1 MIEQEIFSNK
11 KIGRRVEELA
21 ASIVEKESVVIH
33 RLAKDEAQQRSFY
46 RLLHNPHLETEQ
58 VVEFIRRDCA
68 RQVQA
73 GAHYLVIQDTTQ
85 PNFERNRGNIS
96 RPGPLGVIADKASL
110 GFFLHPSLVVEAG
123 SRRCIG
129 YSDVLTWSREAAAP
143 GKQER
148 DYKRLPV
155 EQKESYRWI
164 KAALSSAALLERAGL
179 VTHVCD
185 REGDIGELLLRV
197 GEAERAHL
205 LVRSSSD
212 RRLAGGAG
220 KLSGLLA
227 ALPEAGRH
235 TLSLRGDVRTGRQGR
250 QAVLEVRH
258 SKVSLQLGKQVKE
271 LCVVEAREVGAP
283 AGQSPI
289 YWRLLT
295 THPVESLEQALQVLE
310 WYSMRW
316 NIEQVFRLLKHK
328 GLDVEALDI
337 ETGKGLVQLTL
348 LALFAVSKIMLL
360 HLASRQQ
367 EPVAVAGAFTEQEL
381 ACLAAVNQR
390 HEGRTARQKN
400 PYPPQSLQ
408 WCYWVLARLG
418 GWKPQEKQA
427 GVVTLHRGYMDFN
440 KIFNGWLL
448 ALHFVS

>member
-1 MIEQEIFSNK
+1 MERQIFSNK
-11 KIGRRVEELA
+11 KIERRVEELA
-21 ASIVEKESVVIH
+21 ERIVKQESVVIH
-33 RLAKDEAQQRSFY
+33 RLSENQAQQRSFY

-58 VVEFIRRDCA
+58 VVEFMRRDCL
-68 RQVQA
+68 RQVEA

-85 PNFERNRGNIS
+85 PNFERNRGNI
-96 RPGPLGVIADKASL
+96 GDQGQLGVLGDNESL
-110 GFFLHPSLVVEAG
+110 GFFLHPSLVIQAAG
-123 SRRCIG
+123 GRCIG
-129 YSDVLTWSREAAAP
+129 YSEVITWSREAAAP
-143 GKQER
+143 GKQAR
-148 DYKRLPV
+148 GYKSLPI
-155 EQKESYRWI
+155 EEKESYRWI
-164 KAALSSAALLERAGL
+164 KAASSSAALLERAGM
-179 VTHVCD
+179 VTHICD
-185 REGDIGELLLRV
+185 REGDIGELLLRA
-197 GEAERAHL
+197 GDGERAHL

-212 RRLAGGAG
+212 RRLAGEAG

-258 SKVSLQLGKQVKE
+258 GKVRLQLGKQAKE
-271 LCVVEAREVGAP
+271 LYVVEAREVGAP
-283 AGQSPI
+283 AGQKPV

-295 THPVESLEQALQVLE
+295 THPVESLPEALQVLE
-310 WYSMRW
+310 WYSLRW

-360 HLASRQQ
+360 HLASKQQ

-381 ACLAAVNQR
+381 KCMEAVNQKQQ
-390 HEGRTARQKN
+390 GRTAKQKN

-418 GWKPQEKQA
+418 GWKPHEKQA
-427 GVVTLHRGYMDFN
+427 GVITLHRGYMDFN
-440 KIFNGWLL
+440 KIFDGWLL
-448 ALHFVS
+448 ALDFVS